1 MRKRTIVLFVRK
13 LEAVMRMV
21 KVERDIAAEASV
33 VWALLEDFEHIAAF
47 NPNLAQS
54 LHIKDAPREGLG
66 AERRCD
72 LKDGRNWIKERVVD
86 WRPGEGYTVEIY
98 AGTLPI
104 RDVRTTLAIT
114 PTKSGSRAAMQI
126 SYAPKY
132 GLLGEIMDR
141 IILRRRMRGL
151 MEKVLE
157 GLDEKSVLRAPAANC
172 DV

>member
-1 MRKRTIVLFVRK
+1 
-13 LEAVMRMV
+13 MRMV
-21 KVERDIAAEASV
+21 KVERDIAAEPSV

-47 NPNLAQS
+47 NPNLARS
-54 LHIKDAPREGLG
+54 LHIGNAPREGLG

-98 AGTLPI
+98 AGTLPV
-104 RDVRTTLAIT
+104 RDVKTTLAVT
-114 PTKSGSRAAMQI
+114 PAKGGSRAAMQI

-132 GLLGEIMDR
+132 GLFGEIADL
-141 IILRRRMRGL
+141 IVLRRQMKGL

-157 GLDEKSVLRAPAANC
+157 GLEEKSVLQAARPHC
-172 DV
+172 QI

>member
-1 MRKRTIVLFVRK
+1 MRS
-13 LEAVMRMV
+13 V
-21 KVERDIAAEASV
+21 KVERDIAAEAAA
-33 VWALLEDFEHIAAF
+33 VWALLQDFEHIDAF
-47 NPNLAQS
+47 NPNLARS
-54 LHIKDAPREGLG
+54 CHIGDAPREGLG

-104 RDVRTTLAIT
+104 RDVRTTLTVT

-132 GLLGEIMDR
+132 GLLGS
-141 IILRRRMRGL
+141 IIDVIVLRRQMRGL

-157 GLDEKSVLRAPAANC
+157 GLDEKSVLHASADRL
-172 DV
+172 V